1 MEEVY
6 YDAID
11 AYIATVKR
19 AKTGTCEICKDPY
32 EKEIS
37 EEDKKHLKAIRETY
51 DLGFHPDV
59 DVDEFHSGIK
69 IK

>member
-19 AKTGTCEICKDPY
+19 AKTGRCEICKDPY

-37 EEDKKHLKAIRETY
+37 EEDKKHLKAIRDTY
-51 DLGFHPDV
+51 DLGSVSYTHLTLPTSDLV
-59 DVDEFHSGIK
+59 
-69 IK
+69 

>member
-19 AKTGTCEICKDPY
+19 AKTGRCEICKDPY
-32 EKEIS
+32 
-37 EEDKKHLKAIRETY
+37 
-51 DLGFHPDV
+51 
-59 DVDEFHSGIK
+59 
-69 IK
+69 